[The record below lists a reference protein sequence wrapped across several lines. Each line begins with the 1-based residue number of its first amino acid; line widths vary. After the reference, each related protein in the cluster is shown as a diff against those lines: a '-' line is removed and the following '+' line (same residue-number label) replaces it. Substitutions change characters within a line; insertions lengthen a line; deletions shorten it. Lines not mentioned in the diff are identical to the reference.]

1 MKVEVGKKAPD
12 FTMPTDGGGTVAL
25 SKLKGKPVVLYFYP
39 KDNTSGCTKEACD
52 FRDALPD
59 FGKLKAT
66 VIGVSK
72 DSPKSHDGFK
82 AKQKLN
88 FTLASD
94 EDGKVCAAYGA
105 WIEKSLYGRKYMGI
119 DRSTYLIDDK
129 GVVRNVW
136 RKVKVPGHVDE
147 VLAALKALQ

>member
-1 MKVEVGKKAPD
+1 MNVEIGKAAPD
-12 FTMPTDGGGTVAL
+12 FTMATDGGGKVSL
-25 SKLKGKPVVLYFYP
+25 SKLTGKPVVLYFYP
-39 KDNTSGCTKEACD
+39 KDNTSGCTTEACD
-52 FRDALPD
+52 FRDAMAD
-59 FGKLKAT
+59 FGKLKAA

-72 DSPKSHDGFK
+72 DSAKSHDGFK

-105 WIEKSLYGRKYMGI
+105 WIEKSMYGRKYMGI
-119 DRSTYLIDDK
+119 DRSTYLIDAK
-129 GVVRNVW
+129 GIVRQIW

-147 VLAALKALQ
+147 VLAALKALK